1 MRPLTRNVIL
11 FVSLLVLAYLWRAEG
26 IRSAVENTKL
36 RERGVVLDSVS
47 GVTDTLFADSLK
59 RLQSKIVVAEG
70 AVRSA
75 GSEVNRLKGILG
87 SLPPP
92 PPSGPDTAVVFR
104 DSLIIFQDS
113 LISAQGREILFW
125 KAVADAKD
133 SVNLRLRQERDRY
146 RDLGLAWQRQAH
158 PGFLARVSRGV
169 PYVLAGAAL
178 WEVVR

>member
-1 MRPLTRNVIL
+1 MKPLTRNVIL

-26 IRSAVENTKL
+26 IRSAVESTKL
-36 RERGVVLDSVS
+36 RERGVVLDSIS

-92 PPSGPDTAVVFR
+92 PSSDTAVVFR